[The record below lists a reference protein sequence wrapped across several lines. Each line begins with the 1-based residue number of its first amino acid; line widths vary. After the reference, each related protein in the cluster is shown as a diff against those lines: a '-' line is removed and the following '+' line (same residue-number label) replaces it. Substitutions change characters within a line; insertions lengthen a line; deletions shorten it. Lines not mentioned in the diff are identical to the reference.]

1 MKVLFAASECAP
13 FVKSG
18 GLGDVVGALP
28 GVLNKYGADAR
39 VILPKYSTIPKEFTD
54 RMKNIEFFEVELG
67 WRKLYCG
74 ILELEYEGVHYYFV
88 DNEYFF
94 NRPELYGYDDDCERF
109 AFFSKAI
116 LKFVKVSKT
125 YTPDVIHCNDWHTG
139 LIPLFKKEIFGQSK
153 KLEAIKT
160 VFTIH
165 NIKHQGI
172 FNKYWFGDLLGL
184 YGKEK
189 AWRTLE
195 RNDNINYMKAGIM
208 KADRVTTVS
217 PTYSKEITNSYYGE
231 GLEGVIASL
240 EHGVIGILNGINY
253 THAVFDKGKTKA
265 ALQEKMGFEIRDDV
279 PLITMISRLT
289 AQKGLDLL
297 AHVMDELA
305 REDVQMIFL
314 GSGETHYENMLKHFE
329 SKYPKNVKSILGF
342 DVELAEKLYM
352 GADVFLMPSYFEP
365 CGTSQLLAMQYG
377 TIPIVRETGGL
388 LDTVIPFNH
397 YTGEGTGFSFSNIN
411 AHEFLFTIK
420 RALDVYRNDKPAWRK
435 LKRSAAGTEF
445 SWNKSAEEYMRL
457 YESIT

>member
-18 GLGDVVGALP
+18 GLGDVIGALP
-28 GVLNKYGADAR
+28 GVLNSYGADAR
-39 VILPKYSTIPKEFTD
+39 VILPKYSTIPKEFSD
-54 RMKNIEFFEVELG
+54 KMKNIEFFEVELG

-74 ILELEYEGVHYYFV
+74 ILEMEHEGVHYYFV

-94 NRPELYGYDDDCERF
+94 KRPELYGYDDDCERF

-116 LKFVKVSKT
+116 LKFIKVSKT
-125 YTPDVIHCNDWHTG
+125 FTPDVIHCNDWHTG
-139 LIPLFKKEIFGQSK
+139 LIPIFKKEIFGESK

-189 AWRTLE
+189 AWRALE
-195 RNDNINYMKAGIM
+195 LNGNINYMKAGIV

-231 GLEGVIASL
+231 GLEGIIASL
-240 EHGVIGILNGINY
+240 EYGVTGILNGINY
-253 THAVFDKGKTKA
+253 KHPVYDKGKTKA
-265 ALQEKMGFEIRDDV
+265 KLQEKMGFEVKTEI
-279 PLITMISRLT
+279 PLLTMISRLT
-289 AQKGLDLL
+289 AQKGMDLL

-305 REDVQMIFL
+305 MEDIQIILL
-314 GSGETHYENMLKHFE
+314 GSGEAHYENMLTHFE
-329 SKYPKNVKSILGF
+329 SKYPKNVKSIIGF
-342 DVELAEKLYM
+342 DEELAETLYR

-388 LDTVIPFNH
+388 LDTVIPYNH

-435 LKRSAAGTEF
+435 LKKNAAGIEF

>member
-1 MKVLFAASECAP
+1 MKVLFAASECTP

-18 GLGDVVGALP
+18 GLGDVIGALP
-28 GVLNKYGADAR
+28 GAIKQYGADAR
-39 VILPKYSTIPKEFTD
+39 VILPKYSTIPKEFSD
-54 RMKNIEFFEVELG
+54 KMKHVDFFEIELG

-74 ILELEYEGVHYYFV
+74 ILELEHEGVHYYFV

-94 NRPELYGYDDDCERF
+94 RRPDLYGYDDDCERF

-116 LKFVKVSKT
+116 LKFIKGNKKFI
-125 YTPDVIHCNDWHTG
+125 PDVIHCNDWHTG
-139 LIPLFKKEIFGQSK
+139 LIPLFKNENFGQSK

-189 AWRTLE
+189 AWRALE
-195 RNDNINYMKAGIM
+195 LNGDINYMKAGIV

-217 PTYSKEITNSYYGE
+217 PTYSLEITNSYYGE
-231 GLEGVIASL
+231 GLEDVIASL
-240 EHGVIGILNGINY
+240 EHRVTGILNGINY
-253 THAVFDKGKTKA
+253 KHLDFDKGKIKS
-265 ALQEKMGFEIRDDV
+265 ALQQKMGFEIGDEI

-297 AHVMDELA
+297 SHIMDELVT
-305 REDVQMIFL
+305 ENVQIIFL
-314 GSGETHYENMLKHFE
+314 GSGEAHYEDMLKHFAG
-329 SKYPKNVKSILGF
+329 KYPNRVKTIIGF
-342 DVELAEKLYM
+342 DEELAEKIYM
-352 GADVFLMPSYFEP
+352 GADIFLMPSYFEP
-365 CGTSQLLAMQYG
+365 CGISQLLAMQYG

-388 LDTVIPFNH
+388 IDTVTPYNQ
-397 YTGEGTGFSFSNIN
+397 YTGEGTGFTFSNIN
-411 AHEFLFTIK
+411 AHEFLFTVK
-420 RALDVYRNDKPAWRK
+420 RALAVYRKDKPAWKK
-435 LKRSAAGTEF
+435 LKRSAAGKEF
-445 SWNKSAEEYMRL
+445 SWNNSAEEYMRL

>member
-39 VILPKYSTIPKEFTD
+39 VILPKYSTISKEFSD
-54 RMKNIEFFEVELG
+54 KMKHVEFFEVELG

-74 ILELEYEGVHYYFV
+74 ILELEHEGVHYYFV

-94 NRPELYGYDDDCERF
+94 KRPELYGYDDDCERF

-139 LIPLFKKEIFGQSK
+139 LIPLFKNEIFGQSK
-153 KLEAIKT
+153 KLESIKT

-195 RNDNINYMKAGIM
+195 LNDNINYMKAGIM

-231 GLEGVIASL
+231 GLEGVIASF

-253 THAVFDKGKTKA
+253 KHIDFDKGKTKA
-265 ALQEKMGFEIRDDV
+265 ELQEEMGFEIRDDV
-279 PLITMISRLT
+279 PLITMVSRLT

-305 REDVQMIFL
+305 MEDVQMIFL
-314 GSGETHYENMLKHFE
+314 GSGEAHYENMLKHFE

-342 DVELAEKLYM
+342 DEELAEKLYM

-365 CGTSQLLAMQYG
+365 CGTSQLFAMQYG

-388 LDTVIPFNH
+388 LDTVIPYNH
-397 YTGEGTGFSFSNIN
+397 YTGEGTGFS
-411 AHEFLFTIK
+411 
-420 RALDVYRNDKPAWRK
+420 
-435 LKRSAAGTEF
+435 
-445 SWNKSAEEYMRL
+445 
-457 YESIT
+457 

>member
-28 GVLNKYGADAR
+28 GVLNGHGADAR
-39 VILPKYSTIPKEFTD
+39 VILPKYSTIPKKFTD
-54 RMKNIEFFEVELG
+54 RMKNIDFFEVDLG

-74 ILELEYEGVHYYFV
+74 ILELEHEGVHYYFV

-94 NRPELYGYDDDCERF
+94 KRPELYGYDDDCERF

-116 LKFVKVSKT
+116 LKFIKVNKT
-125 YTPDVIHCNDWHTG
+125 FTPNIIHCNDWHTG
-139 LIPLFKKEIFGQSK
+139 LIPIFKNEMFGRSK
-153 KLEAIKT
+153 KLGSIKT

-189 AWRTLE
+189 AWSTLE
-195 RNDNINYMKAGIM
+195 LNGNINYMKAGIL

-240 EHGVIGILNGINY
+240 DHGVTGILNGINY
-253 THAVFDKGKTKA
+253 KHAVFDKGKTKA

-329 SKYPKNVKSILGF
+329 SRYPKNVKSILGF
-342 DVELAEKLYM
+342 DEELAEKLYM
-352 GADVFLMPSYFEP
+352 GADIFLMPSYFEP
-365 CGTSQLLAMQYG
+365 CGTSQLFAMQYG

-388 LDTVIPFNH
+388 LDTVIPYNH

-420 RALDVYRNDKPAWRK
+420 RALNVYRNDKPAWRK
-435 LKRSAAGTEF
+435 LKRNAAGTEF
-445 SWNKSAEEYMRL
+445 SWKKSAEEYMRL

>member
-18 GLGDVVGALP
+18 GLGDVIGALP
-28 GVLNKYGADAR
+28 SVLNKYGADAR

-74 ILELEYEGVHYYFV
+74 ILELEHEGVHYYFV

-94 NRPELYGYDDDCERF
+94 KRPELYGYDDDCERF

-116 LKFVKVSKT
+116 LKFVKGSKT

-139 LIPLFKKEIFGQSK
+139 LIPLFKREIFGQNK

-184 YGKEK
+184 YGIEK
-189 AWRTLE
+189 AWKTLE
-195 RNDNINYMKAGIM
+195 MNGSINYMKAGII

-231 GLEGVIASL
+231 GLESVIASL
-240 EHGVIGILNGINY
+240 DQEVTGILNGINY
-253 THAVFDKGKTKA
+253 KHVDFDKGKTKA
-265 ALQEKMGFEIRDDV
+265 QLQEKMGFEIRDDV

-289 AQKGLDLL
+289 AQKGLDLV

-305 REDVQMIFL
+305 MEDVQMIFL
-314 GSGETHYENMLKHFE
+314 GSGEAHYENMLKHFE
-329 SKYPKNVKSILGF
+329 SRYPKNVKSILSF
-342 DVELAEKLYM
+342 DEELAEKLYM
-352 GADVFLMPSYFEP
+352 GADIFLMPSYFEP
-365 CGTSQLLAMQYG
+365 CGISQLLAMQYG
-377 TIPIVRETGGL
+377 TIPIARETGGL
-388 LDTVIPFNH
+388 LDTVIPYNH

-420 RALDVYRNDKPAWRK
+420 RALDVYKNDKPAWRK
-435 LKRSAAGTEF
+435 LKRTAAATEF

>member
-1 MKVLFAASECAP
+1 MKHV
-13 FVKSG
+13 
-18 GLGDVVGALP
+18 
-28 GVLNKYGADAR
+28 
-39 VILPKYSTIPKEFTD
+39 
-54 RMKNIEFFEVELG
+54 EFFEVELG

-74 ILELEYEGVHYYFV
+74 ILELEHEGVHYYFV

-94 NRPELYGYDDDCERF
+94 KRPELYGYDDDCERF

-116 LKFVKVSKT
+116 LKFVKVSKIF
-125 YTPDVIHCNDWHTG
+125 TPDIIHCNDWHTG
-139 LIPLFKKEIFGQSK
+139 LIPIFKNEIFGQSK
-153 KLEAIKT
+153 KLGAIKT

-189 AWRTLE
+189 EWSTLE
-195 RNDNINYMKAGIM
+195 LNGNINYMKAGII

-240 EHGVIGILNGINY
+240 EHGVTGILNGINY
-253 THAVFDKGKTKA
+253 KHATCDKGKTKA

-279 PLITMISRLT
+279 PLVTMISRLT

-329 SKYPKNVKSILGF
+329 SKYPENVKSILGF
-342 DVELAEKLYM
+342 DEKLADKLYM
-352 GADVFLMPSYFEP
+352 GADIFLMPSYFEP
-365 CGTSQLLAMQYG
+365 CGTSQLMAMEYG

-388 LDTVIPFNH
+388 LDTVIPYNH
-397 YTGEGTGFSFSNIN
+397 YTGEGTGFSF
-411 AHEFLFTIK
+411 
-420 RALDVYRNDKPAWRK
+420 
-435 LKRSAAGTEF
+435 
-445 SWNKSAEEYMRL
+445 
-457 YESIT
+457 

>member
-1 MKVLFAASECAP
+1 MKVLFVASECAP

-18 GLGDVVGALP
+18 GLGDVIGALP
-28 GVLNKYGADAR
+28 VVINRYGADAR
-39 VILPKYSTIPKEFTD
+39 VILPKYSTIPKEFSDKMTHID
-54 RMKNIEFFEVELG
+54 FFEIELG

-74 ILELEYEGVHYYFV
+74 IFELKHEGVHYYFV

-94 NRPELYGYDDDCERF
+94 KRPELYGYDDDCERF
-109 AFFSKAI
+109 AFFSKAV
-116 LKFVKVSKT
+116 LKFIKSSNKYV
-125 YTPDVIHCNDWHTG
+125 PDIIHCNDWHTG
-139 LIPLFKKEIFGQSK
+139 LIPVFKSEIFGHIK
-153 KLEAIKT
+153 KMDGIKT

-189 AWRTLE
+189 AWKALE
-195 RNDNINYMKAGIM
+195 LNGNINYMKAGIV

-217 PTYSKEITNSYYGE
+217 PTYSLEIKNNYYGE
-231 GLEGVIASL
+231 GLEDVITSL
-240 EHGVIGILNGINY
+240 ENGVTGILNGINY
-253 THAVFDKGKTKA
+253 KHIDFDKGKTKA
-265 ALQEKMGFEIRDDV
+265 LLQRKMGFEIKDDI

-289 AQKGLDLL
+289 AQKGFDLL

-305 REDVQMIFL
+305 AEDVQMIFL
-314 GSGETHYENMLKHFE
+314 GSGETRYEDMLNHF
-329 SKYPKNVKSILGF
+329 SGKYPNKVKAIIGF
-342 DVELAEKLYM
+342 DEELAEKLYM
-352 GADVFLMPSYFEP
+352 GADVFLMPSYYEP
-365 CGTSQLLAMQYG
+365 CGISQLLAMQYG

-388 LDTVIPFNH
+388 IDTITPYNN

-420 RALDVYRNDKPAWRK
+420 RALELYRKDKPAWK
-435 LKRSAAGTEF
+435 KIKKSAAGTEF

>member
-18 GLGDVVGALP
+18 GLGDIMGALP
-28 GVLNKYGADAR
+28 GVINGYGADAR
-39 VILPKYSTIPKEFTD
+39 VILPKYSKIPKEFSD
-54 RMKNIEFFEVELG
+54 KMKHIEFFEVELG

-74 ILELEYEGVHYYFV
+74 ILELEHEGVHYYFV

-94 NRPELYGYDDDCERF
+94 KRPELYGYDDDCERF

-116 LKFVKVSKT
+116 LKFVKVNKT
-125 YTPDVIHCNDWHTG
+125 FIPNVIHCNDWHTG
-139 LIPLFKKEIFGQSK
+139 LIPIFKNEIFGQSK
-153 KLEAIKT
+153 KLESIKT

-184 YGKEK
+184 LGKEK

-195 RNDNINYMKAGIM
+195 LNGDINYMKAGII

-240 EHGVIGILNGINY
+240 DHGVTGILNGINY
-253 THAVFDKGKTKA
+253 KHAVFDKGKTKA
-265 ALQEKMGFEIRDDV
+265 ELQEKMGFEIRDDV
-279 PLITMISRLT
+279 PLITMVSRLT

-329 SKYPKNVKSILGF
+329 NRYPKNVKCILGF
-342 DVELAEKLYM
+342 DEELAEKLYM
-352 GADVFLMPSYFEP
+352 GADIFLMPSYFEP
-365 CGTSQLLAMQYG
+365 CGTSQLFSMQYG

-388 LDTVIPFNH
+388 LDTVIPYNH

-420 RALDVYRNDKPAWRK
+420 RALDIYRNDKPAWRK
-435 LKRSAAGTEF
+435 LKRNAAGAEF

>member
-18 GLGDVVGALP
+18 GLGDIMGALP
-28 GVLNKYGADAR
+28 GVINGYGADAR
-39 VILPKYSTIPKEFTD
+39 VILPKYSKIPKEFSD
-54 RMKNIEFFEVELG
+54 KMKHIEFFEVELG

-74 ILELEYEGVHYYFV
+74 ILELEHEGVHYYFV

-94 NRPELYGYDDDCERF
+94 KRPELYGYDDDCERF

-116 LKFVKVSKT
+116 LKFVKVNKT
-125 YTPDVIHCNDWHTG
+125 FIPNVIHCNDWHTG
-139 LIPLFKKEIFGQSK
+139 LIPIFKNEIFGQSK
-153 KLEAIKT
+153 KLESIKT

-184 YGKEK
+184 LGKEK

-195 RNDNINYMKAGIM
+195 LNGDINYMKAGII

-240 EHGVIGILNGINY
+240 DHGVTGILNGINY
-253 THAVFDKGKTKA
+253 KHAVFDKGKTKA
-265 ALQEKMGFEIRDDV
+265 ELQEKMGFEIRDDV
-279 PLITMISRLT
+279 PLITMVSRLT

-329 SKYPKNVKSILGF
+329 NRYPKNVKCILGF
-342 DVELAEKLYM
+342 DEELAEKLYI
-352 GADVFLMPSYFEP
+352 GADIFLMPSYFEP
-365 CGTSQLLAMQYG
+365 CGTSQLFSMQYG

-388 LDTVIPFNH
+388 LDTVIPYNH

-420 RALDVYRNDKPAWRK
+420 RALDIYRNDKPAWRK
-435 LKRSAAGTEF
+435 LKRNAAGAEF

>member
-18 GLGDVVGALP
+18 GLGDVIGALP
-28 GVLNKYGADAR
+28 GVLNKYSADAR
-39 VILPKYSTIPKEFTD
+39 VILPKYSTISKEFSD
-54 RMKNIEFFEVELG
+54 KMKHVEFFEVELG

-74 ILELEYEGVHYYFV
+74 ILELEHEGVHYYFV

-94 NRPELYGYDDDCERF
+94 NRPELYGYDDDSERF

-139 LIPLFKKEIFGQSK
+139 LIPLFKKEIFGKSK

-195 RNDNINYMKAGIM
+195 LNGNINYMKAGII

-217 PTYSKEITNSYYGE
+217 PTYSKEITNNYYGE

-240 EHGVIGILNGINY
+240 EHGVTGILNGINY
-253 THAVFDKGKTKA
+253 KHAVFDKGKTKA
-265 ALQEKMGFEIRDDV
+265 ELQEKMGFEIRDDV
-279 PLITMISRLT
+279 PLITMVSRLT

-342 DVELAEKLYM
+342 DEELAEKLYI
-352 GADVFLMPSYFEP
+352 GADIFLMPSYFEP
-365 CGTSQLLAMQYG
+365 CGTSQLFAMQYG

-388 LDTVIPFNH
+388 LDTVIPYNH

-435 LKRSAAGTEF
+435 LKRSAAGAEF
-445 SWNKSAEEYMRL
+445 SWNKAAEEYMRL